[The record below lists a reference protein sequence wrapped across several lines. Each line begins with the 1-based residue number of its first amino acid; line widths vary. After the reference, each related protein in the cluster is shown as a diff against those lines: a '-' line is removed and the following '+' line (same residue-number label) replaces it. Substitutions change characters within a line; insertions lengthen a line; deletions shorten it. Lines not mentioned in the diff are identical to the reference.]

1 MHPMAYPVHIPIG
14 YRHMTCSDGHRY
26 ERKNVPICQKRS
38 VQIDLKTAFTQWGW
52 WAVGFAVGLL
62 GYLLYLRFS
71 PS

>member
-1 MHPMAYPVHIPIG
+1 
-14 YRHMTCSDGHRY
+14 MTCSDGHRY